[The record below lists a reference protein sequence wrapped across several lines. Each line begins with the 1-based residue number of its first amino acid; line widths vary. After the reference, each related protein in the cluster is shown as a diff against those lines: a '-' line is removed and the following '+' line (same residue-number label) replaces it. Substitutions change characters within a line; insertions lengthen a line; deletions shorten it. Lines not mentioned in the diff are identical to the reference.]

1 MLYNKAINVW
11 FLGKTLEVS
20 DVLDDGGGG
29 DNDDGGDDDDSGGGD
44 DGCGGDDDDDGGDDD
59 DDDDDDGDD
68 GDSDDKRYY
77 NFVFFLHSYATSRP
91 MPPGTFRS
99 HCRQSTLT
107 SEHVGTFD
115 GARS

>member
-20 DVLDDGGGG
+20 DVLDGGGGGG
-29 DNDDGGDDDDSGGGD
+29 DDDGGDDDDSGGGD
-44 DGCGGDDDDDGGDDD
+44 NGGGDDDDGGGNDDND
-59 DDDDDDGDD
+59 NDDGDD
-68 GDSDDKRYY
+68 GDSNDKRYY